1 MVTLTKPSALDTWA
15 WPWWKGNKASVFL
28 IMSLT
33 TSYLK
38 DNAILVKQEIR
49 HKTIEMLCNFQQLI
63 VW

>member
-15 WPWWKGNKASVFL
+15 QPKWTGNKAFVFL

-38 DNAILVKQEIR
+38 DNAILVKQEITHEKNR
-49 HKTIEMLCNFQQLI
+49 NPL
-63 VW
+63 